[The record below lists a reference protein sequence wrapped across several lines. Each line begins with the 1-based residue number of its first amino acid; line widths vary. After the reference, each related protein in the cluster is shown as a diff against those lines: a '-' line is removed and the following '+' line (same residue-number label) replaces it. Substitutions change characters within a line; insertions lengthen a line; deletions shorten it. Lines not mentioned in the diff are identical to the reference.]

1 MTWRKSQGRF
11 YGEGYVY
18 FITINTQ
25 DRFCYFDDKNLC
37 ELFVEELFLCRDLK
51 KFKLYGFCIMPD
63 HVHLIIE
70 PVSEFN
76 ISKIMQSLKKE
87 FSRDVNLLLENAIQ
101 ESRFQGGDKAF
112 LGESRFQGGDKAF
125 LGESRFQGGDK
136 ASPGES
142 RFQGGDKAF
151 LGESRFQGVENIPS
165 TEGSIPE
172 SCLQT
177 RDLRLEGK
185 QYSFRFDTMYDV
197 PRLKKY
203 MKKYDLPKFKWQ
215 KSFHDHVIRN
225 EKDLEKHYNYT
236 VNNYIKHKL
245 PENYRYTSLNYK
257 ELIDL

>member
-101 ESRFQGGDKAF
+101 
-112 LGESRFQGGDKAF
+112 
-125 LGESRFQGGDK
+125 
-136 ASPGES
+136 ES